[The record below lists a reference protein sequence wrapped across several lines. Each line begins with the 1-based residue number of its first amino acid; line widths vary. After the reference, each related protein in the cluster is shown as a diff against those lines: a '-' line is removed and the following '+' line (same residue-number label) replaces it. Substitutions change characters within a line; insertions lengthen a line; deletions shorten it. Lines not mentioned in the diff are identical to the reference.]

1 MSKYDIVLTFFTIMY
16 GLMLTDL
23 FSSLHRLIR
32 ARKKVQWHWLPLL
45 TAWYVFL
52 VIIKNWW
59 DLYSMQNTADSMNVF
74 IFIAYGHLLILFF
87 LLVSNVLPDSA
98 EEAGIDLKSYYFS
111 NHRYFWGLMTSVVVI
126 STLIS
131 FFQGIDHLSQF
142 HILKI
147 VPVVIFLALL
157 ILLIISKK
165 YLVHSVLVVLFVIET
180 FMELLSK

>member
-32 ARKKVQWHWLPLL
+32 AGKQVKWHWLPLL
-45 TAWYVFL
+45 TAWYVFI

-59 DLYSMQNTADSMNVF
+59 DLYSFENTTASMSVF
-74 IFIAYGHLLILFF
+74 IFIAYGHLLILFY
-87 LLVSNVLPDSA
+87 LLVSNVFPDSV
-98 EEAGIDLKSYYFS
+98 EDDSIDLKSYYFN

-126 STLIS
+126 SILIR
-131 FFQGIDHLSQF
+131 FFQEIDHLNQF
-142 HILKI
+142 HLLNF
-147 VPVVIFLALL
+147 VPVVVFIGLL

-165 YLVHSVLVVLFVIET
+165 YLVHSVLVILFVIET
-180 FMELLSK
+180 FVELLSR